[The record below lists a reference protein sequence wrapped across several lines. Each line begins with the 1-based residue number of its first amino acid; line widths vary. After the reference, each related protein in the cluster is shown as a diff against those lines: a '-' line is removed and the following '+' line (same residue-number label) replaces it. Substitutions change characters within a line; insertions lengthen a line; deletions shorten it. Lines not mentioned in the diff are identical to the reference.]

1 MISLDASPR
10 RAVVLISGGIDSSTA
25 LAIARERG
33 YACYGLCVDYGQR
46 HRSEIA
52 AAHQIAIALG
62 AQGYKIMRLDLSAI
76 GGSALTNPTIA
87 VPETPTEG
95 IPVTYVPAR
104 NTLLLGLA
112 LAWAEVLE
120 AWDIFIGVNAID
132 YSGYPDCRPEFIA
145 AFEAMAQRAT
155 KASVEGKRF
164 IIHAPLIELSKAQ
177 IIEQGLRLGVD
188 YSITVS
194 CYQADDEGRACGV
207 CDACRFRRAGFGSAG
222 AADPT
227 RYR

>member
-1 MISLDASPR
+1 MISPDASPR
-10 RAVVLISGGIDSSTA
+10 RAVVLISGGLDSSTA
-25 LAIARERG
+25 LAIAREQG

-46 HRSEIA
+46 HRSELA
-52 AAHQIAIALG
+52 AAHRIASALG
-62 AQGYKIMRLDLSAI
+62 AQDYKMMRLDLSAI
-76 GGSALTNPTIA
+76 GGSALTDPAVA

-120 AWDIFIGVNAID
+120 AWNIFIGVNAID
-132 YSGYPDCRPEFIA
+132 YSGYPDCCPEFIQ

-164 IIHAPLIELSKAQ
+164 KIHTPLIELSKAK

-207 CDACRFRRAGFGSAG
+207 CDACRFRRAGFECAG
-222 AADPT
+222 APDPT